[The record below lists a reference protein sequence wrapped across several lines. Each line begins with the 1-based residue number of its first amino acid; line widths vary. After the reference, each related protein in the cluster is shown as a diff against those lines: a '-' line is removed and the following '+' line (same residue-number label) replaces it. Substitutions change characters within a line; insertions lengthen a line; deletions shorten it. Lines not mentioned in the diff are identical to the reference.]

1 VAVKTVH
8 FQGWQDAVE
17 LTNGDAVV
25 VVVPAVGRIL
35 HYSLADGKNALWT
48 DGKPAGSSVRIP
60 SGLPRE
66 WMNYGGDKLWPTPQ
80 EFWPLTNGAG
90 WPPDPWFDGSAH
102 PATLLEDGVEIIG
115 PVSAFNGARSHRA
128 IRLAERGAALRIRQ
142 RIEKVR
148 PAADA
153 SVEPVAFTAWSVTQI
168 RLPEQVLFPLN
179 PDSRFPDRY
188 RDCRFEP
195 APGRANFS
203 VMTSTGVMTPDPPHS
218 QKAGVDSGPWLAA
231 VLEGLLMIQRF
242 DHDPG
247 DEYPDGGLSATCY
260 MCADYAELEVM
271 SPIRRLGIGESI
283 ENEVRWDLLRLPD
296 SCRNAGERRE
306 AGLGI
311 LRSDPVQ

>member
-8 FQGWQDAVE
+8 FQGWKDAVE
-17 LTNGDAVV
+17 LSNGDAVV

-35 HYSLADGKNALWT
+35 HYGLADGKNVLWT
-48 DGKPAGSSVRIP
+48 DANLAGRPAQVP

-66 WMNYGGDKLWPTPQ
+66 WMNFGGDKLWPTPQ

-90 WPPDPWFDGSAH
+90 WPPDPWFDGGAQSA
-102 PATLLEDGVEIIG
+102 ALLEDGVEITGQMSPFI
-115 PVSAFNGARSHRA
+115 GARPYRSV
-128 IRLAERGAALRIRQ
+128 RLADRGAAVRIRQ

-168 RLPEQVLFPLN
+168 RLPEQVLFPLH
-179 PDSRFPDRY
+179 PKSRFPERF

-195 APGRANFS
+195 APYRARFS
-203 VMTSTGVMTPDPPHS
+203 VEGSTGVMTPDPPHS
-218 QKAGVDSGPWLAA
+218 QKTGVDSGPWLAA
-231 VLEGLLMIQRF
+231 VLDGLLVIQRF
-242 DHDPG
+242 DHHPG
-247 DEYPDGGLSATCY
+247 AEYPEGGLSATCY
-260 MCADYAELEVM
+260 MCSDYAELEVM

-311 LRSDPVQ
+311 LKNAPIQ